1 LQTAGLP
8 RAPLGDGFRDL
19 DPGGVES
26 CARRHEGGA
35 GRAVDSNEPEQKV
48 LCTDV
53 RVIELSSLLFCDLD
67 NTMGPLAEAFHPCT
81 IGAINLKK

>member
-26 CARRHEGGA
+26 CARRHESGP
-35 GRAVDSNEPEQKV
+35 GRTVDSNEPEQEV
-48 LCTDV
+48 LGADV
-53 RVIELSSLLFCDLD
+53 RVIELSSLFLCDLD
-67 NTMGPLAEAFHPCT
+67 NPTGPLAEAFHPCT